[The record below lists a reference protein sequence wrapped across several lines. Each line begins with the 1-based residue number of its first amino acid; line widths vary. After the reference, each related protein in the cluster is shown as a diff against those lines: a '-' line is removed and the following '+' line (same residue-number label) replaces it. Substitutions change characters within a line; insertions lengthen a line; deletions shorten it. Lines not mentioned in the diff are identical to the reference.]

1 MKRKLRAILVTSVG
15 MTACLGAAPSDAERG
30 AWLEEFAALRA
41 AMASGYANLD
51 WMVAHRHLDLLALRE
66 ATEMELGKARSER
79 QARRAIEQ
87 FVASFHDPHLR
98 VVASQPAREQ
108 GRVASE
114 GKSCSDLGFEKGKRG
129 FRFPFEK
136 AEGWEEAGGPWFPA
150 GSFRSVGVIRI
161 AAFGEDK
168 YREACEEVGP
178 AHVRARLT
186 AELRK
191 TIGQLRERSISVM
204 VVDLTGNGGGT
215 EWVAEVVRLF
225 ASGTLR
231 RPKARRPAADCD
243 RMPIWN
249 GKPVCPGLAQS
260 GEATMEGEGAWSGP
274 LAVLVDDGTASASED
289 FVVWLRGREN
299 VTIVGQRTYGAG
311 CGYVGGGA
319 PARLEKLGVTVLM
332 PNCARFTS
340 DGINEIEGIAPD
352 VPLDLDEGDA
362 ARLETLVRQHARLG
376 S

>member
-1 MKRKLRAILVTSVG
+1 MKKKLRALLVTSVG
-15 MTACLGAAPSDAERG
+15 MTACLGASPSDAERA
-30 AWLEEFAALRA
+30 AWLEEFTALRA
-41 AMASGYANLD
+41 AMARNYANLD

-66 ATEMELGKARSER
+66 ATEMDLRQARSAR

-87 FVASFHDPHLR
+87 FVASFHDSHLR
-98 VVASQPAREQ
+98 VVESQPPSGDGGGGPPR
-108 GRVASE
+108 E
-114 GKSCSDLGFEKGKRG
+114 GKSCSDLGFEKENRG

-136 AEGWEEAGGPWFPA
+136 AKGWERAGGSWFPA
-150 GSFRSVGVIRI
+150 GSFGSVGVIRI

-178 AHVRARLT
+178 AQVRARLT
-186 AELRK
+186 TELRT
-191 TIGQLRERSISVM
+191 TIRQLKERSISMM

-231 RPKARRPAADCD
+231 RPQARRPASNCD
-243 RMPIWN
+243 RMPIWD
-249 GKPVCPGLAQS
+249 GKPVCPGLADA
-260 GEATMEGEGAWSGP
+260 GEATMEGEGEWSGP

-299 VTIVGQRTYGAG
+299 VTIVGERTYGAG
-311 CGYVGGGA
+311 CGYVQGGA
-319 PARLEKLGVTVLM
+319 PARLQNLGVTVRM
-332 PNCARFTS
+332 PNCARFTW

-352 VPLDLDEGDA
+352 VPLALDEGDA
-362 ARLETLVRQHARLG
+362 ATRIGKLAG
-376 S
+376 